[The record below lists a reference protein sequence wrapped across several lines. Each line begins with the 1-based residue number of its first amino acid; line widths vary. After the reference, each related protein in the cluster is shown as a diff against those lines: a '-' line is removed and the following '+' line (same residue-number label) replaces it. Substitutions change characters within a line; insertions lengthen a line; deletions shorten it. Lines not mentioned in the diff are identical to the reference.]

1 MRAGLPISLLLHG
14 GVMFGA
20 LALSGNV
27 QPLAE
32 GRVIPID
39 LITIAPE
46 TNIKAAIRPPKPKP
60 IKKEQ
65 PELKLK
71 KPAKAAPEIAPEVKE
86 VAKEKPKAK
95 PKPKI
100 LKAPPEETPEKT
112 PEPVKTA
119 EAVLP
124 DPIADKVIVDP
135 NTPEPVVG
143 ETIAEPVVPDVQP
156 VAEPEPEE
164 PSFSLDSLSGLI
176 DKSRETAP
184 DKNTQVALQS
194 ETNQYAFA
202 DHSRAGTGEGNAMT
216 LSELDALQSAM
227 YKCWRI
233 PADAIDPEKLLVR
246 LEVKLLRG
254 GLVEDVRVIDKAKSR
269 RNSPGNPF
277 WDVAEQR
284 AVRAV
289 AQCAPYDF
297 LPDEKFG
304 DWRKLIL
311 NFRPQ
316 L

>member
-1 MRAGLPISLLLHG
+1 MKAGLPISLLLHG

-20 LALSGNV
+20 LVFSGKV

-32 GRVIPID
+32 GRVIPIE

-46 TNIKAAIRPPKPKP
+46 TNIKAAVKRPKREPVKE
-60 IKKEQ
+60 EQ
-65 PELKLK
+65 PILKLE
-71 KPAKAAPEIAPEVKE
+71 KPAESAPEIAPDIKKVF
-86 VAKEKPKAK
+86 K
-95 PKPKI
+95 PKPKAPEI
-100 LKAPPEETPEKT
+100 LKAPPKAE

-119 EAVLP
+119 EAVIP
-124 DPIADKVIVDP
+124 DAAAEEIIVDL
-135 NTPEPVVG
+135 
-143 ETIAEPVVPDVQP
+143 VVPDVQP
-156 VAEPEPEE
+156 EPEPKEE
-164 PSFSLDSLSGLI
+164 VFSLDSLAGLI

-202 DHSRAGTGEGNAMT
+202 DTARAGTGEGNAMT

-233 PADAIDPEKLLVR
+233 PVDAVDPEKLLVR
-246 LEVKLLRG
+246 LEVKMLRG
-254 GLVEDVRVIDKAKSR
+254 GLVEDVRVIDRAKSR
-269 RNSPGNPF
+269 RQAPGNPF
-277 WDVAEQR
+277 WDIAEQR

-304 DWRKLIL
+304 DWRSLIL